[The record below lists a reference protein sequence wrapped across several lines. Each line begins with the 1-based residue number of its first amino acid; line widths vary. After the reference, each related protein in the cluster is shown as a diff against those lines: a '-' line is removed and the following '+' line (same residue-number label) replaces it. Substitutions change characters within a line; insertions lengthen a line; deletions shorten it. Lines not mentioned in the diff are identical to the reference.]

1 MGCGELK
8 DNACSDALWE
18 VHEASCSLVYQK
30 AHATLETD
38 VVRAVLRARACP
50 ENSVQQSEE
59 AA

>member
-8 DNACSDALWE
+8 GNARSDALWE

-30 AHATLETD
+30 AQDMLETD
-38 VVRAVLRARACP
+38 AVRAALRARACP